1 MGRAGLGQWRGWVWV
16 SGEGRSGPVER
27 QWVWVSGGVGLGQ
40 WRGGS
45 GSVGRVGLGQ
55 WGGWVW
61 VSGEGGLAASS
72 LSEDER
78 LAQMALLINTASLAI
93 FLTAT

>member
-1 MGRAGLGQWRGWVWV
+1 MERVGLGQWRGQVWA
-16 SGEGRSGPVER
+16 SGE
-27 QWVWVSGGVGLGQ
+27 GVGLGQ

>member
-1 MGRAGLGQWRGWVWV
+1 MGM
-16 SGEGRSGPVER
+16 
-27 QWVWVSGGVGLGQ
+27 
-40 WRGGS
+40 
-45 GSVGRVGLGQ
+45 VGLGQ